1 MPRTTQTNQV
11 FFSLPST
18 ELAGPVLPGS
28 GVLHACALGGQ
39 ATAAHGPQEP
49 PQVLLDGHRPERQDG
64 AWPPLLS
71 CHRLWPQEDQPPKS
85 KGHSPPPEPPQTLL
99 QKQLQSVLRRVQGRG
114 GAQTGGGGRSGSRRD
129 HVAPSNETEAGTLL
143 TRYFCMDGHGLLF
156 QICVYK
162 GKNSG

>member
-1 MPRTTQTNQV
+1 MSCCPGVAPMPRTTQMNQV

-39 ATAAHGPQEP
+39 AAAAHGPQEP

-71 CHRLWPQEDQPPKS
+71 CHQLWPQEDQPPKS

-114 GAQTGGGGRSGSRRD
+114 GAQTGGGGRSGSRR
-129 HVAPSNETEAGTLL
+129 PPMSW
-143 TRYFCMDGHGLLF
+143 
-156 QICVYK
+156 
-162 GKNSG
+162 